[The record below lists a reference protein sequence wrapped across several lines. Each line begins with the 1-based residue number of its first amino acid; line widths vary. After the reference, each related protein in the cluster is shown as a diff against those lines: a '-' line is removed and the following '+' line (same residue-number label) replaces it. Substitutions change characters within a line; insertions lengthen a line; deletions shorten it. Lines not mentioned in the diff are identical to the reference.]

1 MPHDLAMDM
10 ATGDLVLRDGD
21 VLIIDNAERVAQQIL
36 ITLRFWLGEWFLD
49 TKDGIPYLEY
59 VLVKSPNLLHIRQIF
74 TEAMEKVDGVK
85 RVEKINIVFEVKNR
99 SLEVDYEVTTDYG
112 LIKQREVLGDGR
124 NEIRFELRGSEA
136 KAAARYFEVAPC
148 ACVRQDRNTD

>member
-10 ATGDLVLRDGD
+10 ATGDLVLHDGD
-21 VLIIDNAERVAQQIL
+21 VLLIDNAERVAQQIL

-85 RVEKINIVFEVKNR
+85 RVEEMNLAFDVKNR
-99 SLEVDYEVTTDYG
+99 SLRVDYEASTDYG
-112 LIKQREVLGDGR
+112 LITRREVLGYGR
-124 NEIRFELRGSEA
+124 N
-136 KAAARYFEVAPC
+136 
-148 ACVRQDRNTD
+148 

>member
-21 VLIIDNAERVAQQIL
+21 VLLIDNAERVAQQIL

-85 RVEKINIVFEVKNR
+85 RVEEMNLAFDVKNR
-99 SLEVDYEVTTDYG
+99 SLRVDYEVSTDYG
-112 LIKQREVLGDGR
+112 LITRREVLGYGR
-124 NEIRFELRGSEA
+124 N
-136 KAAARYFEVAPC
+136 
-148 ACVRQDRNTD
+148 

>member
-10 ATGDLVLRDGD
+10 ATGDLVLHDGD
-21 VLIIDNAERVAQQIL
+21 VLLIDNAERVAQQIL

-59 VLVKSPNLLHIRQIF
+59 VLVKLPNLLHIRQIF

-85 RVEKINIVFEVKNR
+85 RVEEMNLAFDVKNR
-99 SLEVDYEVTTDYG
+99 SLRVDYEASTDYG
-112 LIKQREVLGDGR
+112 LITRREVLGYGR
-124 NEIRFELRGSEA
+124 N
-136 KAAARYFEVAPC
+136 
-148 ACVRQDRNTD
+148 

>member
-1 MPHDLAMDM
+1 MPHDLAMNM

-21 VLIIDNAERVAQQIL
+21 VLLIDSAERVAQQIL

-85 RVEKINIVFEVKNR
+85 RVEEMNLVFDVKNR
-99 SLEVDYEVTTDYG
+99 SLHVDYEASTDYG
-112 LIKQREVLGDGR
+112 LITRREVLGYGR
-124 NEIRFELRGSEA
+124 N
-136 KAAARYFEVAPC
+136 
-148 ACVRQDRNTD
+148 

>member
-1 MPHDLAMDM
+1 MPHDLAMNM

-21 VLIIDNAERVAQQIL
+21 VLLIDNAERVAQQIL

-85 RVEKINIVFEVKNR
+85 RVEKMNLVFDVKNR
-99 SLEVDYEVTTDYG
+99 SLHVEYEVSTDYG
-112 LIKQREVLGDGR
+112 LITRREVLGYGR
-124 NEIRFELRGSEA
+124 N
-136 KAAARYFEVAPC
+136 
-148 ACVRQDRNTD
+148 

>member
-1 MPHDLAMDM
+1 MPYDLAMDM
-10 ATGDLVLRDGD
+10 TSGDLVLRDGD
-21 VLIIDNAERVAQQIL
+21 VLLVDNAERVAQQIL

-85 RVEKINIVFEVKNR
+85 RVEEMNLVFDVKNR
-99 SLEVDYEVTTDYG
+99 SLRVDYEASTDYG
-112 LIKQREVLGDGR
+112 LITRREVLGYGR
-124 NEIRFELRGSEA
+124 N
-136 KAAARYFEVAPC
+136 
-148 ACVRQDRNTD
+148 

>member
-1 MPHDLAMDM
+1 MSHDLAMDM
-10 ATGDLVLRDGD
+10 TSSDLVLREGD
-21 VLIIDNAERVAQQIL
+21 VLLIDNAERVAQQIL

-85 RVEKINIVFEVKNR
+85 RVEEMNLAFDVKNR
-99 SLEVDYEVTTDYG
+99 SLRVDYEASTDYG
-112 LIKQREVLGDGR
+112 LITRREVLGYGR
-124 NEIRFELRGSEA
+124 N
-136 KAAARYFEVAPC
+136 
-148 ACVRQDRNTD
+148 

>member
-21 VLIIDNAERVAQQIL
+21 ILLIDNAERVAQQIL

-85 RVEKINIVFEVKNR
+85 RVEEMNLVFDTKNR
-99 SLEVDYEVTTDYG
+99 SLHVDYEVSTDYG
-112 LIKQREVLGDGR
+112 LLTRREVLGYGR
-124 NEIRFELRGSEA
+124 N
-136 KAAARYFEVAPC
+136 
-148 ACVRQDRNTD
+148 

>member
-10 ATGDLVLRDGD
+10 ATGDLVLHDGD
-21 VLIIDNAERVAQQIL
+21 VLLIDNAERVAQQIL

-74 TEAMEKVDGVK
+74 MEAMEKVDGVK
-85 RVEKINIVFEVKNR
+85 RVEEMNLAFDVKNR
-99 SLEVDYEVTTDYG
+99 SLRVDYEVSTDYG
-112 LIKQREVLGDGR
+112 LITRREVLGYGR
-124 NEIRFELRGSEA
+124 N
-136 KAAARYFEVAPC
+136 
-148 ACVRQDRNTD
+148 